1 VFFVAL
7 LLSAQAALPE
17 EHVLRR
23 GISTTA
29 VAVVLVFSVLSVL
42 VVAVAIAIDEVQVA
56 ATYPVLQH
64 AGSKRPVVFE
74 HYRDPSRFHLFLSH
88 AWASGQDQVLS
99 IKKELLL
106 IVPTLKIW
114 LDVENLADIA
124 GLEDNITNIDMTL
137 LFMSKGYFKSW
148 NCLREVRHA
157 TLVHCSTGPRAI
169 ESAAVSAIA
178 QHRSD
183 IGIQGGGSSLILV
196 RETSDD
202 LHGGIA
208 LAQLLGSSDGEEQC
222 PEKIGCGNNHV
233 LKFDPDCAQC
243 LECPINIRAELQ
255 AHAGGQGGVIDWIR
269 FKDFKM
275 VSLRQIVQQMLVASQ
290 PGGEMPGLCIP
301 GELSTIPLAMP
312 KQPPCARVLLLS
324 RCHLSDELPSLLKQA
339 VPEIEIELM
348 EDDAGS
354 DAVPRLLADAAFN
367 TADGSRTVRLLAVV
381 HDGCFQDD
389 CVVRS
394 LTFALEN
401 KVPIALLHEAD
412 AGNRGCTFGTIIGQC
427 PSELMQIRGH
437 GGAKLFD
444 AIAVQFSRGP
454 HQPVSMRL
462 LAMSLGAEAA
472 QRQWPK
478 SPMPCLRRLQHASM
492 QICQPKHRSSQDS
505 GIQLDTIATDDGEV
519 GWHHGIESTAGE
531 AGTGATA
538 NPLHTEQ
545 GGVHRGAVL
554 TREHSDR
561 DKRL

>member
-1 VFFVAL
+1 
-7 LLSAQAALPE
+7 
-17 EHVLRR
+17 
-23 GISTTA
+23 
-29 VAVVLVFSVLSVL
+29 
-42 VVAVAIAIDEVQVA
+42 
-56 ATYPVLQH
+56 
-64 AGSKRPVVFE
+64 VFE

-124 GLEDNITNIDMTL
+124 GLEDNITNIDMTR

-169 ESAAVSAIA
+169 ASAAVSAIA

-233 LKFDPDCAQC
+233 MKFDPDCAQC

-290 PGGEMPGLCIP
+290 PGGEIPGLCIP
-301 GELSTIPLAMP
+301 GELSTISLAMP

-324 RCHLSDELPSLLKQA
+324 RCHLSDELPGLLKQA

-348 EDDAGS
+348 GDDAGS

-367 TADGSRTVRLLAVV
+367 TADGSPAVRLLAVV

-389 CVVRS
+389 RVVRS
-394 LTFALEN
+394 LAFALEN

-412 AGNRGCTFGTIIGQC
+412 ADNRGCTFGTIIGQC

-444 AIAVQFSRGP
+444 AIAVQWSRGP
-454 HQPVSMRL
+454 HQPVSIRL
-462 LAMSLGAEAA
+462 LAKALGATAA
-472 QRQWPK
+472 QQHRLCGGNIFACCRQVASSFAECSALLGRLAAKPK
-478 SPMPCLRRLQHASM
+478 RRREVELGS
-492 QICQPKHRSSQDS
+492 ISSK
-505 GIQLDTIATDDGEV
+505 EV
-519 GWHHGIESTAGE
+519 GWDHGIKSAKAAEGIESV
-531 AGTGATA
+531 
-538 NPLHTEQ
+538 NPLHT
-545 GGVHRGAVL
+545 
-554 TREHSDR
+554 SP
-561 DKRL
+561 RLVV

>member
-1 VFFVAL
+1 
-7 LLSAQAALPE
+7 
-17 EHVLRR
+17 
-23 GISTTA
+23 
-29 VAVVLVFSVLSVL
+29 
-42 VVAVAIAIDEVQVA
+42 
-56 ATYPVLQH
+56 
-64 AGSKRPVVFE
+64 
-74 HYRDPSRFHLFLSH
+74 
-88 AWASGQDQVLS
+88 
-99 IKKELLL
+99 
-106 IVPTLKIW
+106 
-114 LDVENLADIA
+114 
-124 GLEDNITNIDMTL
+124 
-137 LFMSKGYFKSW
+137 MS
-148 NCLREVRHA
+148 
-157 TLVHCSTGPRAI
+157 
-169 ESAAVSAIA
+169 
-178 QHRSD
+178 
-183 IGIQGGGSSLILV
+183 
-196 RETSDD
+196 
-202 LHGGIA
+202 
-208 LAQLLGSSDGEEQC
+208 
-222 PEKIGCGNNHV
+222 
-233 LKFDPDCAQC
+233 
-243 LECPINIRAELQ
+243 
-255 AHAGGQGGVIDWIR
+255 
-269 FKDFKM
+269 
-275 VSLRQIVQQMLVASQ
+275 
-290 PGGEMPGLCIP
+290 
-301 GELSTIPLAMP
+301 
-312 KQPPCARVLLLS
+312 KQPPCARVLLLR
-324 RCHLSDELPSLLKQA
+324 RCHLSDELPGLLKQA

-348 EDDAGS
+348 GDDTGS
-354 DAVPRLLADAAFN
+354 DGVPRLLADAAFN
-367 TADGSRTVRLLAVV
+367 TAGSSRTVRLLAVV

-394 LTFALEN
+394 LAFALEN

-454 HQPVSMRL
+454 HQPVSIRL

-538 NPLHTEQ
+538 NPLHIEQ